1 MDAVPRIHPHYTI
14 YQSKVLF
21 DWFLLPEWIHTH
33 SGALRTDRYIPN
45 LEGSTNNQL
54 ALLRSVGD

>member
-1 MDAVPRIHPHYTI
+1 MI

-33 SGALRTDRYIPN
+33 SGALGTDRYIPN